1 MACVC
6 GNLLTAGI
14 DVLCENNAGGVLE
27 ILVADK
33 CNMTDFVEVSE
44 GLINSITME
53 LGSQFYTIETQRLTA
68 NFEENETNNF
78 DNGSKYFDQI
88 LNLVVARRDV
98 ARRNAISQLGAGQKD
113 LIFLVRD
120 SNSTWW
126 AMGFNEGLKL
136 ATATGGTGTKK
147 EDLNGF
153 TIQFNGTDS
162 EMMYVV
168 DETIIDSLRV
178 PAV

>member
-1 MACVC
+1 MACTC
-6 GNLLTAGI
+6 ANLLTQGI

-27 ILVADK
+27 ILVADA
-33 CNMTDFVEVSE
+33 CQMVDFVEVSE

-53 LGSQFYTIETQRLTA
+53 SGSQFYTIETQRLTA

-98 ARRNAISQLGAGQKD
+98 SRRNAISSLGAGQKD
-113 LIFLVRD
+113 LIFLVKD
-120 SNSTWW
+120 SNGTWW

-136 ATATGGTGTKK
+136 ATTTGGTGTKK

-153 TIQFNGTDS
+153 TIQFTGQDS
-162 EMMYVV
+162 LMMYVV
-168 DETIIDSLRV
+168 DESII
-178 PAV
+178 PALLTPAP